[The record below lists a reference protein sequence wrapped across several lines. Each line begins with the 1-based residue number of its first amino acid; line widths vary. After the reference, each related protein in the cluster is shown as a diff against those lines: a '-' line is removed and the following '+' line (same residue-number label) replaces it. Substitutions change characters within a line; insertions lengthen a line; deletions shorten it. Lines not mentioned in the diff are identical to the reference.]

1 MTVVWLMTTLT
12 IIWYEAVQI
21 PIAHWYVT
29 IHYKWEL
36 INSRNETILGIV
48 TWSISRLK
56 MKLHTGN
63 RASVYYSII
72 YFNIACKTF
81 HEDNY
86 LHILNLIQCKILNV
100 THLVSYLLCYTII
113 VLGNVIYYAV
123 EESNLREFELLANLV
138 NFSA

>member
-1 MTVVWLMTTLT
+1 MTTL
-12 IIWYEAVQI
+12 IVIWYEAVQI

-48 TWSISRLK
+48 TWSIQDWKWSYIPATELQCI
-56 MKLHTGN
+56 T
-63 RASVYYSII
+63 II
-72 YFNIACKTF
+72 LLFISSFNIDCKTF

>member
-1 MTVVWLMTTLT
+1 
-12 IIWYEAVQI
+12 
-21 PIAHWYVT
+21 
-29 IHYKWEL
+29 
-36 INSRNETILGIV
+36 
-48 TWSISRLK
+48 

-72 YFNIACKTF
+72 YFNIAYKTF

-86 LHILNLIQCKILNV
+86 LHILNLIQCKIL